1 MADKSPDFL
10 AILEILADYKIDF
23 IIVGGVCAVL
33 HGAPVT
39 TFDLDVVHKR
49 IPENLERLMSA
60 LQELDAYYR
69 SQFGRKLKPDLFHLA
84 SAGHQ
89 LLITRFGPFD
99 LLGTIGKGHS
109 YEDLVS
115 FTTELQI
122 SKNLKIRL
130 LNLETLIAI
139 KEEVLRDTDKAM
151 LPILRRT
158 LEEKLKMDR

>member
-1 MADKSPDFL
+1 
-10 AILEILADYKIDF
+10 
-23 IIVGGVCAVL
+23 L

-49 IPENLERLMSA
+49 TPENLEHLMSA

-69 SQFGRKLKPDLFHLA
+69 GQFGRKLKPDLF
-84 SAGHQ
+84 
-89 LLITRFGPFD
+89 
-99 LLGTIGKGHS
+99 
-109 YEDLVS
+109 
-115 FTTELQI
+115 
-122 SKNLKIRL
+122 N